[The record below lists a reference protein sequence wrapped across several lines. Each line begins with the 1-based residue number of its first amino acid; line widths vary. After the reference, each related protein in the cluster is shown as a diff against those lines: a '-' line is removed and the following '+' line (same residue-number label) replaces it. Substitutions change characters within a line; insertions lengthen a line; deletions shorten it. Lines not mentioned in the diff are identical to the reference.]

1 MKGEVVPK
9 FAGELPDSVDG
20 NLGGIFEVVE
30 DDGSETSEQEL
41 KNGVAADVTGSA
53 GYQYSL
59 IAHKYLMRSVL
70 QRGVVGNLKW

>member
-9 FAGELPDSVDG
+9 FAGKLPDSVDR
-20 NLGGIFEVVE
+20 NLGGIVE
-30 DDGSETSEQEL
+30 IVDDDGSATSEQEL
-41 KNGVAADVTGSA
+41 KNGVGADVTGSA